1 MKLCEK
7 PPANTHWEI
16 GNVVTFRPLRRGSKV
31 FCIVKFG
38 IKEGGEINMAH
49 VMKLTKGALGHMLK
63 HYERAKDQ
71 EGNYVKFGNQ
81 DINTALSGMNYN
93 LAPKRDITQ
102 GEFIKKRCQEVYCMN
117 RKDVNVCCSWIVT
130 APKDLKENDLPDFFA
145 KTYDFLQNRYGKDN
159 VVSAYVH
166 MDETTPH
173 IHFAFVPVTYDKK
186 KERYKVSAFEVIT
199 KKDLQSFHSDLE
211 KHINKELG
219 YEIGILNGA
228 TKDGNKSIQEL
239 KRQSATEILQE
250 TKTEAAKIISQAQ
263 DDVNIIKGQKK
274 VLQSEVKGLQKDLL
288 TAKEVKQV
296 KHTKALIGDK
306 QVVSTSDFENLRK
319 TAVTAEALLKEI
331 EPARITNALT
341 DKIIADAELKAK
353 EIINQ
358 AEEKAKSVSENLR
371 SMKYAKTLKHIEKV
385 ISSNPEL
392 IAAYKQAEQALQN
405 QQLQS
410 QNSNQKGTTHKNE
423 YIRE

>member
-1 MKLCEK
+1 
-7 PPANTHWEI
+7 
-16 GNVVTFRPLRRGSKV
+16 
-31 FCIVKFG
+31 
-38 IKEGGEINMAH
+38 MAH

-211 KHINKELG
+211 KHVSKELG
-219 YEIGILNGA
+219 YEVAILNGA

-263 DDVNIIKGQKK
+263 DDVNTIKNQKK

-288 TAKEVKQV
+288 TAKQVKNV

-331 EPARITNALT
+331 EPARKINALT

-358 AEEKAKSVSENLR
+358 AEEQAKSVSENLK
-371 SMKYAKTLKHIEKV
+371 SLKYAKTIKHIEKV

-392 IAAYKQAEQALQN
+392 VAAYKQAEQALEN

-410 QNSNQKGTTHKNE
+410 QKSQNSKGASHE
-423 YIRE
+423 YLPE

>member
-1 MKLCEK
+1 
-7 PPANTHWEI
+7 
-16 GNVVTFRPLRRGSKV
+16 
-31 FCIVKFG
+31 
-38 IKEGGEINMAH
+38 MAH

-130 APKDLKENDLPDFFA
+130 APKDLKENDLPNFFA

-211 KHINKELG
+211 KHVSKELG
-219 YEIGILNGA
+219 YEVAILNGA

-263 DDVNIIKGQKK
+263 DDVNTIKNQKK

-288 TAKEVKQV
+288 TAKQVKNV

-331 EPARITNALT
+331 EPARKINALT

-358 AEEKAKSVSENLR
+358 AEEQAKSVSENLK
-371 SMKYAKTLKHIEKV
+371 SLKYAKTIKHIEKV

-392 IAAYKQAEQALQN
+392 VAAYKQAEQALEN

-410 QNSNQKGTTHKNE
+410 QKSQNSKGASHE
-423 YIRE
+423 YLPE

>member
-173 IHFAFVPVTYDKK
+173 IHFAFVPITYDKK

>member
-1 MKLCEK
+1 MS
-7 PPANTHWEI
+7 I
-16 GNVVTFRPLRRGSKV
+16 
-31 FCIVKFG
+31 
-38 IKEGGEINMAH
+38 
-49 VMKLTKGALGHMLK
+49 
-63 HYERAKDQ
+63 
-71 EGNYVKFGNQ
+71 
-81 DINTALSGMNYN
+81 
-93 LAPKRDITQ
+93 
-102 GEFIKKRCQEVYCMN
+102 
-117 RKDVNVCCSWIVT
+117 
-130 APKDLKENDLPDFFA
+130 
-145 KTYDFLQNRYGKDN
+145 
-159 VVSAYVH
+159 
-166 MDETTPH
+166 
-173 IHFAFVPVTYDKK
+173 FAFVPVTYDKK

-211 KHINKELG
+211 KYINKELG
-219 YEIGILNGA
+219 YEIAILNGA

-263 DDVNIIKGQKK
+263 DDINIIKGQKK

-288 TAKEVKQV
+288 TAKQVKQV

-331 EPARITNALT
+331 EPARKINALT
-341 DKIIADAELKAK
+341 DKIIADAELKAQ

-358 AEEKAKSVSENLR
+358 AEEQAKSVSENLK
-371 SMKYAKTLKHIEKV
+371 SLKYAKTIKHIEKV

-392 IAAYKQAEQALQN
+392 VAAYKQAEQALEN

-410 QNSNQKGTTHKNE
+410 QKSQNSKGASHE
-423 YIRE
+423 YLPE

>member
-1 MKLCEK
+1 
-7 PPANTHWEI
+7 
-16 GNVVTFRPLRRGSKV
+16 
-31 FCIVKFG
+31 
-38 IKEGGEINMAH
+38 MAH

-211 KHINKELG
+211 KYINKELG
-219 YEIGILNGA
+219 YEIGILNQA

-263 DDVNIIKGQKK
+263 DDVDTIKNQKK
-274 VLQSEVKGLQKDLL
+274 VLQNEVKGLQKDLL
-288 TAKEVKQV
+288 TAKQVKNV
-296 KHTKALIGDK
+296 KHTKALLGDK

-331 EPARITNALT
+331 EPARKINALT

-358 AEEKAKSVSENLR
+358 AEEQAKSVSENLK
-371 SMKYAKTLKHIEKV
+371 SLKYAKTIKHIEKV

>member
-1 MKLCEK
+1 
-7 PPANTHWEI
+7 
-16 GNVVTFRPLRRGSKV
+16 
-31 FCIVKFG
+31 
-38 IKEGGEINMAH
+38 
-49 VMKLTKGALGHMLK
+49 MKLTKGALGHMLK

-145 KTYDFLQNRYGKDN
+145 KTYDFLQNRYGKNN

-211 KHINKELG
+211 KHISKELG

-263 DDVNIIKGQKK
+263 DDVDTIKNQKK
-274 VLQSEVKGLQKDLL
+274 VLQNEVKGLQKDLL
-288 TAKEVKQV
+288 TAKQVKNV

-331 EPARITNALT
+331 EPARKINALT

-353 EIINQ
+353 EIINK
-358 AEEKAKSVSENLR
+358 AEEQAKSVSENLK
-371 SMKYAKTLKHIEKV
+371 SLKYAKTIKHIEKV

-423 YIRE
+423 YIQE

>member
-1 MKLCEK
+1 
-7 PPANTHWEI
+7 
-16 GNVVTFRPLRRGSKV
+16 
-31 FCIVKFG
+31 
-38 IKEGGEINMAH
+38 
-49 VMKLTKGALGHMLK
+49 MKLTKGALGHMLK

-211 KHINKELG
+211 KHVSKELG
-219 YEIGILNGA
+219 YEVAILNGA

-263 DDVNIIKGQKK
+263 DDVNTIKNQKK

-288 TAKEVKQV
+288 TAKQVKNV

-331 EPARITNALT
+331 EPARKINALT

-358 AEEKAKSVSENLR
+358 AEEQAKSVSENLK
-371 SMKYAKTLKHIEKV
+371 SLKYAKTIKHIEKV

-392 IAAYKQAEQALQN
+392 VAAYKQAEQALEN

-410 QNSNQKGTTHKNE
+410 QKSQNSKGASHE
-423 YIRE
+423 YLPE

>member
-410 QNSNQKGTTHKNE
+410 QKSNQKGTTHKNE

>member
-1 MKLCEK
+1 
-7 PPANTHWEI
+7 
-16 GNVVTFRPLRRGSKV
+16 
-31 FCIVKFG
+31 
-38 IKEGGEINMAH
+38 MAH

-130 APKDLKENDLPDFFA
+130 APKDLKENDLPNFFA

-211 KHINKELG
+211 KYINKELG
-219 YEIGILNGA
+219 YEIAILNGA

-263 DDVNIIKGQKK
+263 DDVNTIKNQKK

-288 TAKEVKQV
+288 TAKQVKNV

-331 EPARITNALT
+331 EPARKINALT

-358 AEEKAKSVSENLR
+358 AEEQAKSVSENLK
-371 SMKYAKTLKHIEKV
+371 SLKYAKTLKHIEKV

-392 IAAYKQAEQALQN
+392 VAAYKQAEQALEN

-410 QNSNQKGTTHKNE
+410 QKSQNSKGASHE
-423 YIRE
+423 YLPE

>member
-1 MKLCEK
+1 
-7 PPANTHWEI
+7 
-16 GNVVTFRPLRRGSKV
+16 
-31 FCIVKFG
+31 
-38 IKEGGEINMAH
+38 MAH

-145 KTYDFLQNRYGKDN
+145 KTYDFLQSRYGKDN

-211 KHINKELG
+211 KYINKELG

-288 TAKEVKQV
+288 TAKQVKQV

-331 EPARITNALT
+331 EPARKINALT

-358 AEEKAKSVSENLR
+358 AEEQAKSVSENLK
-371 SMKYAKTLKHIEKV
+371 SLKYAKTLKHIEKV

-423 YIRE
+423 YIQE

>member
-1 MKLCEK
+1 
-7 PPANTHWEI
+7 
-16 GNVVTFRPLRRGSKV
+16 
-31 FCIVKFG
+31 
-38 IKEGGEINMAH
+38 MAH

-211 KHINKELG
+211 KHISKELG

-250 TKTEAAKIISQAQ
+250 TKTEAAKIISAG
-263 DDVNIIKGQKK
+263 DVQLKRAIQEMNKKIK
-274 VLQSEVKGLQKDLL
+274 
-288 TAKEVKQV
+288 
-296 KHTKALIGDK
+296 
-306 QVVSTSDFENLRK
+306 
-319 TAVTAEALLKEI
+319 
-331 EPARITNALT
+331 
-341 DKIIADAELKAK
+341 
-353 EIINQ
+353 
-358 AEEKAKSVSENLR
+358 
-371 SMKYAKTLKHIEKV
+371 
-385 ISSNPEL
+385 
-392 IAAYKQAEQALQN
+392 
-405 QQLQS
+405 
-410 QNSNQKGTTHKNE
+410 
-423 YIRE
+423 

>member
-117 RKDVNVCCSWIVT
+117 RKDVNVLCSWIVT

-219 YEIGILNGA
+219 YEIGILNQA

-263 DDVNIIKGQKK
+263 DDVDTIKNQKK
-274 VLQSEVKGLQKDLL
+274 VLQNEVKGLQKDLL
-288 TAKEVKQV
+288 TAKQVKNV
-296 KHTKALIGDK
+296 KHTKALLGDK

-331 EPARITNALT
+331 EPARKINALT

-358 AEEKAKSVSENLR
+358 AEEQAKSVSENLK
-371 SMKYAKTLKHIEKV
+371 SLKYAKTLKHIEKV

-410 QNSNQKGTTHKNE
+410 QNSNQKGKTHKNE

>member
-1 MKLCEK
+1 
-7 PPANTHWEI
+7 
-16 GNVVTFRPLRRGSKV
+16 
-31 FCIVKFG
+31 
-38 IKEGGEINMAH
+38 
-49 VMKLTKGALGHMLK
+49 MKLTKGALGHMLK

-145 KTYDFLQNRYGKDN
+145 KTYDFLQSRYGKDN

-211 KHINKELG
+211 KYINKELG

-288 TAKEVKQV
+288 TAKQVKQV

-331 EPARITNALT
+331 EPARKINALT

-358 AEEKAKSVSENLR
+358 AEEQAKSVSENLK
-371 SMKYAKTLKHIEKV
+371 SLKYAKTLKHIEKV

-423 YIRE
+423 YIQE

>member
-263 DDVNIIKGQKK
+263 DDVNRIKGQKK

>member
-263 DDVNIIKGQKK
+263 DDVDTIKNQKK
-274 VLQSEVKGLQKDLL
+274 VLQHEVKGLQKDLL
-288 TAKEVKQV
+288 TAKQVKNV

-331 EPARITNALT
+331 EPARKINALT

-353 EIINQ
+353 EIINK
-358 AEEKAKSVSENLR
+358 AEEQAKSVSENLK
-371 SMKYAKTLKHIEKV
+371 SLKYAKTIKHIEKV

-392 IAAYKQAEQALQN
+392 VAAYKQAEQALQN
-405 QQLQS
+405 QQLQGQKS
-410 QNSNQKGTTHKNE
+410 QNSKGTSHE
-423 YIRE
+423 YIPE